1 MRRTSLAFGSI
12 DDSLPI
18 ESRSR
23 NRPWCKTTFPAT
35 SFLQKIER
43 LGWLCFSASQ
53 LLSTWCAATRISC
66 IKLLG
71 SDIAQGYLTPIFAS
85 TLCSHLVF
93 LTRLRYPLVTMSP
106 SMDKSEIQYIDEK
119 AESIESPK
127 PYQIIKID
135 NFQVLGLAPEDADF
149 YINYS
154 DEQRKRVIHKVS
166 NDYCC
171 IRVDPC

>member
-1 MRRTSLAFGSI
+1 MRPTPGVEWRTRA
-12 DDSLPI
+12 
-18 ESRSR
+18 
-23 NRPWCKTTFPAT
+23 
-35 SFLQKIER
+35 
-43 LGWLCFSASQ
+43 
-53 LLSTWCAATRISC
+53 
-66 IKLLG
+66 
-71 SDIAQGYLTPIFAS
+71 IFAS

-166 NDYCC
+166 NDCCC
-171 IRVDPC
+171 I

>member
-1 MRRTSLAFGSI
+1 
-12 DDSLPI
+12 
-18 ESRSR
+18 
-23 NRPWCKTTFPAT
+23 
-35 SFLQKIER
+35 
-43 LGWLCFSASQ
+43 
-53 LLSTWCAATRISC
+53 
-66 IKLLG
+66 
-71 SDIAQGYLTPIFAS
+71 
-85 TLCSHLVF
+85 
-93 LTRLRYPLVTMSP
+93 MSP

-166 NDYCC
+166 NDCCC
-171 IRVDPC
+171 I